1 MSTPTT
7 TSWAHLQS
15 PSSPVLSSSITLP
28 RLSTSAAS
36 ILRTALPLSSHS
48 SLHIR
53 VSSVTTWLRSSIRTG
68 SRQEALSF
76 RQSLSVLLHLM
87 TRHVRGSRAS
97 RQSRSTEEIRLLS
110 TLTRAVLLQ
119 TVSELLALT
128 RQVQAVQAQASV
140 CSVSPL

>member
-15 PSSPVLSSSITLP
+15 PSSPVLSSSITSQ
-28 RLSTSAAS
+28 RLSTSAA
-36 ILRTALPLSSHS
+36 LALMRSSSHS
-48 SLHIR
+48 SLHTR
-53 VSSVTTWLRSSIRTG
+53 VSSVTTWLRYSIRTG

-97 RQSRSTEEIRLLS
+97 RQSRSTAETRLRS

-119 TVSELLALT
+119 TVSELQVLT